1 VTSISRQ
8 LILWLAI
15 PLTVM
20 ALCGALVHYFNDI
33 APSVLSSDRR
43 LKDAANSIMSQLTA
57 AQGAA
62 STNQAQLTRRADVRF
77 AIRDSQGK
85 LVSGDPTVPSVPL
98 DGQSTQLFSMAQI
111 ESRSLRM
118 LTTRFDS
125 PSGLLVISVA
135 DLQSGQGSGARY
147 SFMRTL
153 LWDFVQLDVTLVL
166 VWIGIQLGLRP
177 MKRLRDEIAQRS
189 ALDLRPIVE
198 SSAPR
203 EVAPVV
209 VTLNRL
215 FAALRAGAQSQRQF
229 IANTA
234 HQLRTPITGM
244 HAQLDVLMA
253 EPEAQPILDRLLTL
267 QEGIRQLAHTS
278 NQLLSL
284 ARADPSANVAVKT
297 QTVDLGALA
306 GDIAARYFDRA
317 LLASIDLG
325 VEADSVSVNADPSL
339 LDDLLSN
346 LLDNALKYTPA
357 GGRVTVSVAAPNHK
371 AIVAVEDSGP
381 GIPEKERQLVRQR
394 FYRLPNSPGHGSGL
408 GLAIVDEIARLFGA
422 TLSIG
427 SSASG
432 GARIAVQFP

>member
-1 VTSISRQ
+1 MTSISRQ

-43 LKDAANSIMSQLTA
+43 LKDASNSIMSQLSAT
-57 AQGAA
+57 QGAV
-62 STNQAQLTRRADVRF
+62 TGRNDVRF
-77 AIRDSQGK
+77 AIRDPQGK
-85 LVSGDPTVPSVPL
+85 LLGGDPAVPSVPL
-98 DGQSTQLFSMAQI
+98 DGQSSQLFSMAQI

-125 PSGLLVISVA
+125 SNGLLVISVA

-189 ALDLRPIVE
+189 ALDLRPILE

-209 VTLNRL
+209 ITLNRL

-244 HAQLDVLMA
+244 QAQLDVLTA

-317 LLASIDLG
+317 LLANIDLG
-325 VEADSVSVNADPSL
+325 VEADTVSVNADPSL

-427 SSASG
+427 TSASG
-432 GARIAVQFP
+432 GARITVQFP

>member
-43 LKDAANSIMSQLTA
+43 LKDASNSIMSQLSAT
-57 AQGAA
+57 QGAV
-62 STNQAQLTRRADVRF
+62 TGRNDVRF
-77 AIRDSQGK
+77 AIRDPQGK
-85 LVSGDPTVPSVPL
+85 LLGGDPAVPSVPL
-98 DGQSTQLFSMAQI
+98 DGQSSQLFSMAQI

-125 PSGLLVISVA
+125 SNGLLVISVA

-189 ALDLRPIVE
+189 ALDLRPILE

-209 VTLNRL
+209 ITLNRL

-244 HAQLDVLMA
+244 QAQLDVLTA

-317 LLASIDLG
+317 LLANIDLG
-325 VEADSVSVNADPSL
+325 VEADTVSVNADPSL

-427 SSASG
+427 TSASG
-432 GARIAVQFP
+432 GARITVQFP